1 MIVPLAST
9 HSKTAALRGAAVFGL
24 TAQRRAHIMKDMDKK
39 ELILLK
45 GAELFAQ
52 RGYYGLGLTELLT
65 RCGIPKGSFYYYFPG
80 GKIQLIQE
88 VLQDSYQRMVRGIMK
103 NIFVEP
109 TARASFERMAD
120 RLSQLLG
127 EKASLSSTLLSMI
140 AIESVYLDEDV
151 NATCRQIY
159 ADWHQLYADYL
170 MKFGFDEAES
180 RVKAQAVFALIHG
193 SLISSWIK
201 QNPEDLQ
208 MAKASIRDILGD
220 R

>member
-1 MIVPLAST
+1 
-9 HSKTAALRGAAVFGL
+9 
-24 TAQRRAHIMKDMDKK
+24 MKDMDKK
-39 ELILLK
+39 ELILSK
-45 GAELFAQ
+45 GAELFAEK
-52 RGYYGLGLTELLT
+52 GYYGLGLSELLA

-88 VLQDSYQRMVRGIMK
+88 VLRDSYQRMVRGIEK

-120 RLSQLLG
+120 RLSHLIV
-127 EKASLSSTLLSMI
+127 EKRSLSSTLLSMI

-159 ADWHQLYADYL
+159 EEWKQLYADYL
-170 MKFGFDEAES
+170 MKFSFDEAEA

-201 QNPEDLQ
+201 QDPEDLQ
-208 MAKASIRDILGD
+208 VAKASIRDILGD

>member
-1 MIVPLAST
+1 
-9 HSKTAALRGAAVFGL
+9 
-24 TAQRRAHIMKDMDKK
+24 MKNMDKK
-39 ELILLK
+39 ELILSK
-45 GAELFAQ
+45 AAELFAEK
-52 RGYYGLGLTELLT
+52 GYYGLGLSELLA

-88 VLQDSYQRMVRGIMK
+88 VLRDSYQRMARGIVS
-103 NIFVEP
+103 NILVEP
-109 TARASFERMAD
+109 TAHASFERMAD
-120 RLSQLLG
+120 HLSRRIG
-127 EKASLSSTLLSMI
+127 EKPHLASTLLSMI

-159 ADWHQLYADYL
+159 EDWKQLYASYL
-170 MKFGFDEAES
+170 AKFGFSES
-180 RVKAQAVFALIHG
+180 ESQVKAQAIFALIHG

-201 QNPEDLQ
+201 QDPADLQ